1 MNVTGPGN
9 TQQDEWREKHMG
21 EIMNACCF
29 TGHRENKLHRTEKEI
44 LKDLDREISRA
55 LEDGYTTF
63 ICGMAYGVDIWAGE
77 IVAKKRFWNHRIKL
91 IAAVPFEGFEARWN
105 EQWKNRYQ
113 KLLKKADEV
122 HYICEGYASFVYQ
135 RRNEWMVDR
144 STRVIA
150 VYNGEQGGT
159 RNTIN
164 YVNKK
169 GVPVIL
175 IEG

>member
-91 IAAVPFEGFEARWN
+91 IAAVPFEGFEARWIS
-105 EQWKNRYQ
+105 
-113 KLLKKADEV
+113 KASEKGRRSAL
-122 HYICEGYASFVYQ
+122 HLRGLRQLCISEAQ
-135 RRNEWMVDR
+135 RMDGRQ
-144 STRVIA
+144 IHPC
-150 VYNGEQGGT
+150 YCC
-159 RNTIN
+159 
-164 YVNKK
+164 
-169 GVPVIL
+169 L
-175 IEG
+175 